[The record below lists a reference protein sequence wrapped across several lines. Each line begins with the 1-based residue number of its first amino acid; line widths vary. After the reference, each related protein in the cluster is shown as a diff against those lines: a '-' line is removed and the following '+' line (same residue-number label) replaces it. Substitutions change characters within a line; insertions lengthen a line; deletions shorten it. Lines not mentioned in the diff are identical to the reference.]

1 MRHVSAFA
9 ISVLTLVSLTSTAR
23 AGAFDYLAQ
32 NSCEQAVEEKIK
44 ASHSDA
50 SDIAYSGE
58 RMNQAETNTSVKG
71 KGHFTAGGSKQSF
84 TYTCNYN
91 IVSGDASG
99 VNVQTNSATASN

>member
-32 NSCEQAVEEKIK
+32 DSCQQAVEEKIK
-44 ASHSDA
+44 TTNSDA

-58 RMNQAETNTSVKG
+58 KMSQVETNTSVKG
-71 KGHFTAGGSKQSF
+71 KGNFKSGGSKQGF

-99 VNVQTNSATASN
+99 VSVHMNSATASN

>member
-1 MRHVSAFA
+1 MRQVSAFA
-9 ISVLTLVSLTSTAR
+9 ISVLTLLSLTSAAR
-23 AGAFDYLAQ
+23 AGAFDAMAQ

-71 KGHFTAGGSKQSF
+71 KGNFTVGGNKQSF
-84 TYTCNYN
+84 SYTCNYN
-91 IVSGDASG
+91 IVSGDTSG
-99 VNVQTNSATASN
+99 VNVQMSSATASN

>member
-9 ISVLTLVSLTSTAR
+9 ISVFALLSFISAAR

-32 NSCEQAVEEKIK
+32 NSCQQAVEEKIK

-58 RMNQAETNTSVKG
+58 RMNQVETNTSVKG
-71 KGHFTAGGSKQSF
+71 KGNFTAGGNRQVFS
-84 TYTCNYN
+84 YTCTYN
-91 IVSGDASG
+91 IVSGDTSG
-99 VNVQTNSATASN
+99 VNVQMNSATASN